1 MTPEVIQLAI
11 LWNFTKSEC
20 IAINQSLQMYITT
33 KENDFM
39 LGLDQILFWKTKS
52 NLDSSLRHLAT
63 VIFKIKG
70 HAAPVE
76 TLFSGMSY
84 PKTKTCNHISVENLK
99 MYTMMRNDL
108 ARFIPDEG
116 KKQRKRNKSRND
128 NVISTLTPPVVNV
141 DDVEEGIVHDIEKEF
156 DEMIWDQDDKKEHGG
171 HNNGQAFLIEKLF
184 NLTELKKSKSD
195 NVVAV
200 EEWKTN
206 DDPSEYNFLISNIL
220 NL

>member
-76 TLFSGMSY
+76 SLFSGKPY
-84 PKTKTCNHISVENLK
+84 AKTKTCNHISVENLK

-116 KKQRKRNKSRND
+116 KKQRKRNKSMND

-141 DDVEEGIVHDIEKEF
+141 DDVEEGIVNDTEKEF